1 MPFREDLRYFL
12 DGLMFA
18 RCASSRSGVFMT
30 QAVSNVIKVASGA
43 KARAGLLAANSA
55 ESALAPLP
63 MDKSGGDK
71 SVSDKGQDLK
81 NAFELFNQMSEQLVD
96 SYHLLENRVA
106 ELNEELSSLSDRRL
120 QELAEKEKLA
130 NRLESLLNFLPGGVV
145 VLDSSG
151 RVSESNPAAID
162 LLGEPLVGELWRDV
176 IKRSFAP
183 RQDDGHEVSL
193 RDGRR
198 ISIQTRNLGADG
210 QIILLTDQ
218 TETRRLQGELSRHE
232 RLSALGKMMGAL
244 AHQIRTPLSSAMLY
258 AGHLCSGK
266 LDDERRQQFSEKIL
280 GRLNNI
286 ERQIQD
292 MLFYVKG
299 ELALNDVISVAQ
311 LQAELAEAMEVPL
324 MTSESTCEWVINCRE
339 QYIQCNR
346 DALIGA
352 LLNLV
357 NNAIQSVERKAVLR
371 IEFNVYP
378 QALADS
384 TLNAELNTKLNTE
397 ERRLWIRVCDK
408 GPGMSADLLASV
420 GDLFVTTKAQ
430 GTGLGLSVV
439 KAVARAHHGK
449 FLLQSTVGKGTCA
462 SLLLPFATFTS

>member
-1 MPFREDLRYFL
+1 LRCFI
-12 DGLMFA
+12 DGALVGQGLGRA
-18 RCASSRSGVFMT
+18 IGDFMT
-30 QAVSNVIKVASGA
+30 QAVSNVIKVNSAA
-43 KARAGLLAANSA
+43 KSRPGLLAGK
-55 ESALAPLP
+55 PLDSNLVVLP
-63 MDKSGGDK
+63 VDKGIGEKGISE
-71 SVSDKGQDLK
+71 KGQDLRS
-81 NAFELFNQMSEQLVD
+81 AFELFNQMSEQLAD
-96 SYHLLENRVA
+96 SYHILENRVA
-106 ELNEELSSLSDRRL
+106 ELNEELSTLSDRRL

-151 RVSESNPAAID
+151 RVSESNPAASD
-162 LLGEPLVGELWRDV
+162 LLGEPLQGELWRDV
-176 IKRSFAP
+176 IQRSFAP
-183 RQDDGHEVSL
+183 RRDDGHEVSL
-193 RDGRR
+193 HDGRR

-286 ERQIQD
+286 ERQVQD

-311 LQAELAEAMEVPL
+311 LQADLAEAMEVPL
-324 MTSESTCEWVINCRE
+324 MTSESQCEWVINCRE

-357 NNAIQSVERKAVLR
+357 NNAIQAVDRKAVLR
-371 IEFNVYP
+371 IEFNHYP
-378 QALADS
+378 QALD
-384 TLNAELNTKLNTE
+384 NPKLNSE
-397 ERRLWIRVCDK
+397 ETRLWIRVCDK
-408 GPGMSADLLASV
+408 GPGMPAELLSSV

-449 FLLQSTVGKGTCA
+449 FLLQSSVGKGTCA

>member
-1 MPFREDLRYFL
+1 
-12 DGLMFA
+12 
-18 RCASSRSGVFMT
+18 MT
-30 QAVSNVIKVASGA
+30 QAVSNVIKVTSAS
-43 KARAGLLAANSA
+43 KARAGLLAANSG
-55 ESALAPLP
+55 ESSVAPLSV
-63 MDKSGGDK
+63 DKGITE
-71 SVSDKGQDLK
+71 KGQDLR
-81 NAFELFNQMSEQLVD
+81 NAFELFNQMSEQLAD

-106 ELNEELSSLSDRRL
+106 ELNEELSTLSDRRL
-120 QELAEKEKLA
+120 EELAEKEKLA

-151 RVSESNPAAID
+151 RVSESNPAATD
-162 LLGEPLVGELWRDV
+162 LLGEPLQGELWRDV
-176 IKRSFAP
+176 IARSFAP

-286 ERQIQD
+286 ERQVQD

-311 LQAELAEAMEVPL
+311 LQADLAEAMEVPL
-324 MTSESTCEWVINCRE
+324 MTSESRCEWVINCRE

-357 NNAIQSVERKAVLR
+357 NNAIQAVDCKAVLR
-371 IEFNVYP
+371 IEFNTYP
-378 QALADS
+378 QALNDP
-384 TLNAELNTKLNTE
+384 KLNSE
-397 ERRLWIRVCDK
+397 EARLWIRVCDK
-408 GPGMSADLLASV
+408 GPGMPAELLSSV

>member
-1 MPFREDLRYFL
+1 
-12 DGLMFA
+12 
-18 RCASSRSGVFMT
+18 MT
-30 QAVSNVIKVASGA
+30 QAASNVIEVSGRELSGDVPKASVGLKPLAIHTPDIHTPDIHTAGA
-43 KARAGLLAANSA
+43 NKGRSGLLAA
-55 ESALAPLP
+55 
-63 MDKSGGDK
+63 K
-71 SVSDKGQDLK
+71 SVGAQNAPMTFSFPSIDKNGIAEKGQDLK
-81 NAFELFNQMSEQLVD
+81 NAFELFNQMSEQLAD

-106 ELNEELSSLSDRRL
+106 ELNQELSSLSDRRL
-120 QELAEKEKLA
+120 AELAEKEKLA

-145 VLDSSG
+145 VLESSG

-162 LLGEPLVGELWRDV
+162 LLGEPLQGELWRDV
-176 IKRSFAP
+176 IKRCFAP

-193 RDGRR
+193 HDGRR

-266 LDDERRQQFSEKIL
+266 LDDDRRQQFSEKIL

-286 ERQIQD
+286 ERQVQD

-311 LQAELAEAMEVPL
+311 LQADLAEAMEVPL
-324 MTSESTCEWVINCRE
+324 MTSESTCEWVVNCRE
-339 QYIQCNR
+339 EFIHCNR

-357 NNAIQSVERKAVLR
+357 NNAIQAVERKAQLR
-371 IEFNVYP
+371 IEFNLFP
-378 QALADS
+378 QALNDS
-384 TLNAELNTKLNTE
+384 KLNSE
-397 ERRLWIRVCDK
+397 ESKLWIRICDK
-408 GPGMSADLLASV
+408 GPGMSAELLASV

-462 SLLLPFATFTS
+462 SVLLPFATFIS

>member
-1 MPFREDLRYFL
+1 
-12 DGLMFA
+12 
-18 RCASSRSGVFMT
+18 MT
-30 QAVSNVIKVASGA
+30 QAVSNVIRVGSAI
-43 KARAGLLAANSA
+43 KARAGLLAADQGELQA
-55 ESALAPLP
+55 APLP
-63 MDKSGGDK
+63 TDKAITG
-71 SVSDKGQDLK
+71 KGQDLK
-81 NAFELFNQMSEQLVD
+81 SAFELFNQMSVQLAD

-120 QELAEKEKLA
+120 EELAEKEKLA

-162 LLGEPLVGELWRDV
+162 LLGEPLQGELWREV
-176 IKRSFAP
+176 IVRSFAP
-183 RQDDGHEVSL
+183 RQGDGHEVSL
-193 RDGRR
+193 RDGRL

-266 LDDERRQQFSEKIL
+266 LDDVRRQQFSEKIL

-286 ERQIQD
+286 ERQVQD

-299 ELALNDVISVAQ
+299 ELVLNDVISVAE
-311 LQAELAEAMEVPL
+311 LQSALAEAMEVPL

-346 DALIGA
+346 EALIGA

-357 NNAIQSVERKAVLR
+357 NNAIQAVDRKASLR
-371 IEFNVYP
+371 IEFNQFP
-378 QALADS
+378 QALDDQS
-384 TLNAELNTKLNTE
+384 VSSDEP
-397 ERRLWIRVCDK
+397 RLWVRVCDK
-408 GPGMSADLLASV
+408 GPGMPAELLSSV

-449 FLLQSTVGKGTCA
+449 FLLQSTLGKGTCA
-462 SLLLPFATFTS
+462 SLLLPFANFSS

>member
-1 MPFREDLRYFL
+1 
-12 DGLMFA
+12 
-18 RCASSRSGVFMT
+18 MT
-30 QAVSNVIKVASGA
+30 QAASSLVKAPAGNSRRLSLLLPDSDTSPSVIHGPDLLVA
-43 KARAGLLAANSA
+43 
-55 ESALAPLP
+55 
-63 MDKSGGDK
+63 
-71 SVSDKGQDLK
+71 DKGQELHT
-81 NAFELFNQMSEQLVD
+81 LFNEMSEQLAD

-106 ELNEELSSLSDRRL
+106 ELNQELNHLSDRRL

-151 RVSESNPAAID
+151 YVSECNPAAKD
-162 LLGEPLVGELWRDV
+162 LLGEPLQGQLWRDV

-193 RDGRR
+193 QDGRR
-198 ISIQTRNLGADG
+198 ISIQTRNLGEDG

-232 RLSALGKMMGAL
+232 RLSALGKMMSAL

-266 LDDERRQQFSEKIL
+266 LDEERRQQFSEKIL

-286 ERQIQD
+286 ERQVQD

-324 MTSESTCEWVINCRE
+324 MTSESTCEWVIHCRE
-339 QYIQCNR
+339 NYIQCNR
-346 DALIGA
+346 DALVGA

-357 NNAIQSVERKAVLR
+357 NNAIQAVEKKAHLR
-371 IEFNVYP
+371 IEFNSYP
-378 QALADS
+378 QALNDS
-384 TLNAELNTKLNTE
+384 KLANE
-397 ERRLWIRVCDK
+397 VPQLWIRVCDK
-408 GPGMSADLLASV
+408 GPGIPAEMLANV

-439 KAVARAHHGK
+439 KAVARAHKGK
-449 FLLQSTVGKGTCA
+449 FLLQSTAGKGTCA
-462 SLLLPFATFTS
+462 SMLLPFAKF

>member
-1 MPFREDLRYFL
+1 
-12 DGLMFA
+12 
-18 RCASSRSGVFMT
+18 MT
-30 QAVSNVIKVASGA
+30 QVAPSLVKAAGKSRRLSLLSPVSDLASPKTGPE
-43 KARAGLLAANSA
+43 SA
-55 ESALAPLP
+55 ELTITE
-63 MDKSGGDK
+63 
-71 SVSDKGQDLK
+71 KGQDLRS
-81 NAFELFNQMSEQLVD
+81 AFELFNQMSEQLAD

-106 ELNEELSSLSDRRL
+106 ELNQELNHLSDRRL
-120 QELAEKEKLA
+120 EELAEKEKLA
-130 NRLESLLNFLPGGVV
+130 HRLESLLNFLPGGVV

-151 RVSESNPAAID
+151 YVSECNPAAKD
-162 LLGEPLVGELWRDV
+162 LLGEPLQGQLWRDV

-193 RDGRR
+193 QDGRR
-198 ISIQTRNLGADG
+198 ISIQTRNLGEDG

-232 RLSALGKMMGAL
+232 RLSALGKMMSAL

-311 LQAELAEAMEVPL
+311 LQADLAEAMEVPL
-324 MTSESTCEWVINCRE
+324 MTSESTCDWVIHCRE
-339 QYIQCNR
+339 KYIQCNR
-346 DALIGA
+346 EALIGA
-352 LLNLV
+352 ILNLV
-357 NNAIQSVERKAVLR
+357 NNAIQAVERKAHLR
-371 IEFNVYP
+371 IEFNLYP
-378 QALADS
+378 QSLNDPALANETS
-384 TLNAELNTKLNTE
+384 Q
-397 ERRLWIRVCDK
+397 LWIRVCDK
-408 GPGMSADLLASV
+408 GPGISAEMLANV

-439 KAVARAHHGK
+439 KAVARAHKGK
-449 FLLQSTVGKGTCA
+449 FLLQSTQGKGTCA
-462 SLLLPFATFTS
+462 SLLLPFANFSN

>member
-1 MPFREDLRYFL
+1 
-12 DGLMFA
+12 
-18 RCASSRSGVFMT
+18 MT
-30 QAVSNVIKVASGA
+30 QALLNTVDKAGLTLVPSGDVAKVAAGA
-43 KARAGLLAANSA
+43 LLAKPRINEKVLTEKRQGSKTAFTSLDQL
-55 ESALAPLP
+55 SDQLA
-63 MDKSGGDK
+63 
-71 SVSDKGQDLK
+71 
-81 NAFELFNQMSEQLVD
+81 D
-96 SYHLLENRVA
+96 SYYLLENRVA

-151 RVSESNPAAID
+151 RVSECNPAALD
-162 LLGEPLVGELWRDV
+162 LLGEPLQGELWREV

-193 RDGRR
+193 HDGRR
-198 ISIQTRNLGADG
+198 ISIQTRNLGEDG

-218 TETRRLQGELSRHE
+218 TETRRLQSELSRHE

-258 AGHLCSGK
+258 AGHLCNGK

-299 ELALNDVISVAQ
+299 ELPLNDIISVAQ
-311 LQAELAEAMEVPL
+311 LQTELAEAMEVPL
-324 MTSESTCEWVINCRE
+324 MTSESTCDWVINCRE
-339 QYIQCNR
+339 EYIQCNR
-346 DALIGA
+346 DALVGA
-352 LLNLV
+352 VLNLV
-357 NNAIQSVERKAVLR
+357 NNAIQAVERKAHLR
-371 IEFNVYP
+371 IEFNSYP
-378 QALADS
+378 KALNGTAQHNP
-384 TLNAELNTKLNTE
+384 TLDQETP
-397 ERRLWIRVCDK
+397 RLWIRVCDK
-408 GPGMSADLLASV
+408 GPGMSPELLNSV

-439 KAVARAHHGK
+439 QAVARAHHGK

-462 SLLLPFATFTS
+462 SLLIPFATFQTQGN

>member
-1 MPFREDLRYFL
+1 
-12 DGLMFA
+12 
-18 RCASSRSGVFMT
+18 MT
-30 QAVSNVIKVASGA
+30 QAASHLLEVIGNAPSGDATDALTKQVPSTKASVSTVTKVRS
-43 KARAGLLAANSA
+43 GLLAAQA
-55 ESALAPLP
+55 GSALAPVVLGAP
-63 MDKSGGDK
+63 SDKNGIAE
-71 SVSDKGQDLK
+71 KGQDLK
-81 NAFELFNQMSEQLVD
+81 NAFELFNQMSEQLAD

-106 ELNEELSSLSDRRL
+106 ELNEELSTLSDRRL
-120 QELAEKEKLA
+120 VELAEKEKLA
-130 NRLESLLNFLPGGVV
+130 HRLESLLNFLPGGVV

-151 RVSESNPAAID
+151 RVSESNPAAIE
-162 LLGEPLVGELWRDV
+162 LLGEPLQGELWRDV
-176 IKRSFAP
+176 IKRCFAP

-193 RDGRR
+193 HDGRR

-218 TETRRLQGELSRHE
+218 TETRRLQSELSRHE

-311 LQAELAEAMEVPL
+311 LQSDLAEAMEVPL

-339 QYIQCNR
+339 EFIQCNR
-346 DALIGA
+346 EALIGA

-357 NNAIQSVERKAVLR
+357 NNAIQAVERNAQLR
-371 IEFNVYP
+371 IEFNRFP
-378 QALADS
+378 HALSDS
-384 TLNAELNTKLNTE
+384 KATNEISAEE
-397 ERRLWIRVCDK
+397 QRLWIRVCDK
-408 GPGMSADLLASV
+408 GPGMSAELLSSV

-449 FLLQSTVGKGTCA
+449 FLLQSTLGKGTCA
-462 SLLLPFATFTS
+462 SVLMPFANFTS

>member
-1 MPFREDLRYFL
+1 
-12 DGLMFA
+12 
-18 RCASSRSGVFMT
+18 MT
-30 QAVSNVIKVASGA
+30 QAVSNVIKVSSST
-43 KARAGLLAANSA
+43 KARAGLLAANSE
-55 ESALAPLP
+55 ESILAPVP
-63 MDKSGGDK
+63 MDKTGGEKDSREK
-71 SVSDKGQDLK
+71 RIEKGINEKGQDLK
-81 NAFELFNQMSEQLVD
+81 NAFELFNQMSEQLAD

-218 TETRRLQGELSRHE
+218 TETRRLQSELSRHE

-339 QYIQCNR
+339 QYIHCNR

-378 QALADS
+378 QALDG
-384 TLNAELNTKLNTE
+384 KLNEQLNQKLKTE
-397 ERRLWIRVCDK
+397 EQRLWIRVCDK
-408 GPGMSADLLASV
+408 GPGMSAELLASV

>member
-1 MPFREDLRYFL
+1 MTKALL
-12 DGLMFA
+12 SSVGK
-18 RCASSRSGVFMT
+18 ASLT
-30 QAVSNVIKVASGA
+30 AVPVGNVVTAPIGIEVAKPRGKEKV
-43 KARAGLLAANSA
+43 LT
-55 ESALAPLP
+55 E
-63 MDKSGGDK
+63 KS
-71 SVSDKGQDLK
+71 QDLK
-81 NAFELFNQMSEQLVD
+81 SAFALFDQLSGQLAD

-106 ELNEELSSLSDRRL
+106 ELNEELSTLSDRRL

-151 RVSESNPAAID
+151 SVSECNPAALD
-162 LLGEPLVGELWRDV
+162 LLGEPLQGELWRDV

-193 RDGRR
+193 HDGRR
-198 ISIQTRNLGADG
+198 ISIQTRNLGEDG

-218 TETRRLQGELSRHE
+218 SETRRLQSELSRHE
-232 RLSALGKMMGAL
+232 RLSALGKMMSAL

-258 AGHLCSGK
+258 AGHLCNGK
-266 LDDERRQQFSEKIL
+266 LDDELRQQFSEKIL

-299 ELALNDVISVAQ
+299 EMLLNDVISVAQ
-311 LQAELAEAMEVPL
+311 LQSELVEAMEVPL
-324 MTSESTCEWVINCRE
+324 MTSESQCDWVINCRE
-339 QYIQCNR
+339 EYIQCNR
-346 DALIGA
+346 DALVGA
-352 LLNLV
+352 VLNLV
-357 NNAIQSVERKAVLR
+357 NNAIQAVDRKAHLR
-371 IEFNVYP
+371 IEFNCYP
-378 QALADS
+378 KALNEALQNNSTVADE
-384 TLNAELNTKLNTE
+384 AP
-397 ERRLWIRVCDK
+397 RLWIRVCDK
-408 GPGMSADLLASV
+408 GPGMSPELLNAV

-439 KAVARAHHGK
+439 QAVARAHHGK

-462 SLLLPFATFTS
+462 SLLIPFATFQS

>member
-1 MPFREDLRYFL
+1 
-12 DGLMFA
+12 
-18 RCASSRSGVFMT
+18 MT
-30 QAVSNVIKVASGA
+30 QAAPSLIKAAPTNSQHLSLLVSEQAKVAGN
-43 KARAGLLAANSA
+43 LATKL
-55 ESALAPLP
+55 ALA
-63 MDKSGGDK
+63 DKSRA
-71 SVSDKGQDLK
+71 SES
-81 NAFELFNQMSEQLVD
+81 FNQMSEQLAD

-106 ELNEELSSLSDRRL
+106 ELNQELNHLSDRRFA
-120 QELAEKEKLA
+120 ELAEKEKLA

-151 RVSESNPAAID
+151 KVAECNPAALQ
-162 LLGEPLVGELWRDV
+162 LLGEPLQGELWRDV

-183 RQDDGHEVSL
+183 RNDDGHEVSL
-193 RDGRR
+193 KDGRR
-198 ISIQTRNLGADG
+198 VSIQTRNLGEDG

-218 TETRRLQGELSRHE
+218 TETRRLQSELSRHE

-258 AGHLCSGK
+258 AGHLCNGK

-299 ELALNDVISVAQ
+299 ELPLNDVISVAQ
-311 LQAELAEAMEVPL
+311 LQEELAEAMEVPL
-324 MTSESTCEWVINCRE
+324 MTSESTCEWVIRTRE

-346 DALIGA
+346 AALVGA

-357 NNAIQSVERKAVLR
+357 NNAIQAAERNAKLR
-371 IEFNVYP
+371 IEFNLYP
-378 QALADS
+378 NALNDPKLA
-384 TLNAELNTKLNTE
+384 AEAPQ
-397 ERRLWIRVCDK
+397 LWIRVCDQ
-408 GPGMSADLLASV
+408 GPGIPPEMLNNV
-420 GDLFVTTKAQ
+420 GDLFVTSKAQ

-449 FLLQSTVGKGTCA
+449 FLLQSTLGKGTCA
-462 SLLLPFATFTS
+462 SVLLPFANFTGVGE

>member
-1 MPFREDLRYFL
+1 MTKALL
-12 DGLMFA
+12 
-18 RCASSRSGVFMT
+18 SSVEKAELTAVPRGNVVT
-30 QAVSNVIKVASGA
+30 GPIAVSPINKAVAKPQGKDQSRNKDKV
-43 KARAGLLAANSA
+43 LA
-55 ESALAPLP
+55 
-63 MDKSGGDK
+63 DKS
-71 SVSDKGQDLK
+71 QDLK
-81 NAFELFNQMSEQLVD
+81 SAFALFDQLSGQLAD

-106 ELNEELSSLSDRRL
+106 ELNEELSTLSDRRL

-151 RVSESNPAAID
+151 SVSECNPAALD
-162 LLGEPLVGELWRDV
+162 LLGEPLQGELWRDV

-193 RDGRR
+193 HDGRR
-198 ISIQTRNLGADG
+198 ISIQTRNLGEDG

-218 TETRRLQGELSRHE
+218 SETRRLQSELSRHE

-299 ELALNDVISVAQ
+299 ELPLNDVISVAQ
-311 LQAELAEAMEVPL
+311 LQTELADAMEVPL
-324 MTSESTCEWVINCRE
+324 MTSESKCDWVINCRE
-339 QYIQCNR
+339 EYIQCNR
-346 DALIGA
+346 DALVGA
-352 LLNLV
+352 VLNLV
-357 NNAIQSVERKAVLR
+357 NNAIQAVERKAHLR
-371 IEFNVYP
+371 IEFNSYP
-378 QALADS
+378 KALNDVLQKNS
-384 TLNAELNTKLNTE
+384 TLAHDAS
-397 ERRLWIRVCDK
+397 RLWIRVCDK
-408 GPGMSADLLASV
+408 GPGMSPELLNTV

-439 KAVARAHHGK
+439 QAVARAHHGK

-462 SLLLPFATFTS
+462 SLLIPFATFQS